1 MSDNG
6 ELFFDDSKIKNES
19 PKRIDVDVSNKI
31 IAINKK
37 PWWKIW

>member
-6 ELFFDDSKIKNES
+6 ELFFDDSKIKAE
-19 PKRIDVDVSNKI
+19 PLKRIEINTAEKTI
-31 IAINKK
+31 TINKK